1 MKLDRW
7 TRGLLYVVAAY
18 PLVDYIMRSVLKV
31 PVLGSLWDELVLVG
45 LAAILAVIWWWGQA
59 PASDLREAGVTLDRP
74 LLLFLLYGLFMVF
87 FNLADMSI
95 NVEGFRSIFQYILV
109 FFLGFYLVRD
119 TRTLYTI
126 LYIMVGVG
134 LLLGL
139 HGIFQYAVG
148 APMPSH
154 WVEAGENV
162 RTRAYSILGSPNV
175 LGSYMAFASLLAAG
189 LGLQRVLLVVSAR
202 KNRKTENKNTNI
214 NKNIGKDSFNNVEAK
229 NINTSDKKD
238 ILNKKENANIK
249 ENEKNNINKKENIL
263 RKLVN
268 SISTLISNLINSR
281 ILKAI
286 YASDILMSILLVFSA
301 GVMALCLLLTFSR
314 GALLAWAG
322 AVVIVAVIMAI
333 WYDKRMIFAIV
344 GVGVVA
350 VLALMVV
357 APSVVERMI
366 FVFSPEYLAK
376 SAQGGRVTRWLNA
389 LDQMRHEPFFGAG
402 LGHYGGAVGARHYAT
417 IYVDNYYAKTW
428 AEMGLIGISLFV
440 WLIGALVTNVVGT
453 WRRVWGGPHA
463 MVVAG
468 ILGGLLA
475 VILHNGVEN
484 IFEVPFMTVI
494 FWLTAGIGLAMPSYI
509 GRGDNSDDRR

>member
-74 LLLFLLYGLFMVF
+74 LLLFLLYGVFMVF

-189 LGLQRVLLVVSAR
+189 LGLQR
-202 KNRKTENKNTNI
+202 K
-214 NKNIGKDSFNNVEAK
+214 
-229 NINTSDKKD
+229 
-238 ILNKKENANIK
+238 
-249 ENEKNNINKKENIL
+249 
-263 RKLVN
+263 
-268 SISTLISNLINSR
+268 NLITS
-281 ILKAI
+281 LF
-286 YASDILMSILLVFSA
+286 LLGSA

-322 AVVIVAVIMAI
+322 SVVIVAVIMAI
-333 WYDKRMIFAIV
+333 WYDKRLIFAIA

-350 VLALMVV
+350 VFALVVV

-428 AEMGLIGISLFV
+428 AEMGLIGISLFI
-440 WLIGALVTNVVGT
+440 WLIGALITNVVGA